1 MIIIVMFHVIKSEK
15 IAVVS
20 KIEAGITITWRIEAS
35 IWADKGGVS
44 VVNVAYLI
52 VV

>member
-35 IWADKGGVS
+35 IWAEEWVF
-44 VVNVAYLI
+44 VNGAYLI